1 MRRWHGG
8 SVLAAVAL
16 TRGGN
21 VTIPVDGGPRPA
33 LALVDG
39 DDVCAAVRA
48 YCDGTPFKST
58 GLLKDASWSATTRD
72 GVGLPGADGCVRA
85 LAEAV
90 QPRLERDWPA
100 TRARFA
106 VRDDYLAGCV
116 AADFGLDA

>member
-58 GLLKDASWSATTRD
+58 GLLMDASWSATTGD
-72 GVGLPGADGCVRA
+72 GV
-85 LAEAV
+85 
-90 QPRLERDWPA
+90 
-100 TRARFA
+100 
-106 VRDDYLAGCV
+106 
-116 AADFGLDA
+116 

>member
-58 GLLKDASWSATTRD
+58 GVLKDAS
-72 GVGLPGADGCVRA
+72 
-85 LAEAV
+85 
-90 QPRLERDWPA
+90 
-100 TRARFA
+100 
-106 VRDDYLAGCV
+106 
-116 AADFGLDA
+116 